1 MNPRAWLRLCA
12 KTIHDVASIAFGGAL
27 TVCLVINLTT
37 PVAVP
42 EQFLAARQIFNAI
55 AQYILVPSMA
65 VVVVSGLIAL
75 AATRAYRD
83 AGWAWLKAVLGVSVF
98 AATLL
103 VVGAAGQQAQLA
115 AAATAA
121 DLATLQGLLRSERI
135 TLWLLIALCV
145 VNVVLAVFRPKLT
158 ITVR

>member
-1 MNPRAWLRLCA
+1 MSEWWTYSLSDFLMFSP
-12 KTIHDVASIAFGGAL
+12 
-27 TVCLVINLTT
+27 
-37 PVAVP
+37 AVY
-42 EQFLAARQIFNAI
+42 ARMVER
-55 AQYILVPSMA
+55 YHRELWPLPWVLLG
-65 VVVVSGLIAL
+65 VGLGLIAL

-121 DLATLQGLLRSERI
+121 DVATLQGLLRSERI

>member
-1 MNPRAWLRLCA
+1 MNPRAWLRLGA
-12 KTIHDVASIAFGGAL
+12 KTIHDIASIAFGGAL

-37 PVAVP
+37 PVAAP
-42 EQFLAARQIFNAI
+42 AEFLAARQIFNAI
-55 AQYILVPSMA
+55 AQFILVPSMA

-121 DLATLQGLLRSERI
+121 DPATLQGLLRSERI

>member
-1 MNPRAWLRLCA
+1 MNPRAWLRLGA
-12 KTIHDVASIAFGGAL
+12 KTIHDIASIAFGGAL

-42 EQFLAARQIFNAI
+42 EQFLAARQIFNAV
-55 AQYILVPSMA
+55 AQFILVPSMA

-103 VVGAAGQQAQLA
+103 VVGAAGQQAGLA
-115 AAATAA
+115 AAANAA